1 MKYTPLKKIY
11 YVDEDFW
18 ESEYLRR
25 YSAPTTK
32 HFDIEIKQYKRKHS
46 YKAFLCYTEEL
57 VLLMEKIYKNFYEL
71 EKIKNQLP
79 NITLRQFLLASLIDE
94 VQSTNDIEG
103 VRSTKRQIRTV
114 LESQPVPK
122 NFAHLQSVVD
132 KYTKII
138 HNADIAFKTCEDI
151 RQFYDNFT
159 LDEVVEEHPDCKPD
173 RKFFRKEL
181 VDIRTG
187 TDKIIHQ
194 GVYPESKI
202 IEYMNTSLKILNAD
216 TIPCLIR
223 IAVFHYFFGYIHPF
237 YDGNG
242 RTSRFISSYYLA
254 KNFDEIVAL
263 RLAVTIKKYQKKYY
277 IIFQEMDSEINGG
290 DLTVF
295 VYTFLEII
303 NKAIQ
308 EAIDILAKKRK
319 QFTMCMQKLQQL
331 QINDAVTREIYFIL
345 FQTALFYGGGV
356 SIAQLMDLTKKSR
369 ATIQQRLN
377 NIPKN
382 HLLITKQG
390 KQYRYKLNMMIFK
403 NL

>member
-57 VLLMEKIYKNFYEL
+57 VLLMEKIYKNFHEL
-71 EKIKNQLP
+71 EKIKNQIP
-79 NITLRQFLLASLIDE
+79 YITLRQFLFTSLIDE
-94 VQSTNDIEG
+94 VKSTNDIEG

-114 LESQPVPK
+114 LENQPVPK

-132 KYTKII
+132 KYNKII
-138 HNADIAFKTCEDI
+138 NNANISFKTCEDI
-151 RQFYDNFT
+151 RKFYDNFT
-159 LDEVVEEHPDCKPD
+159 LNEVVEEHPDCKPD
-173 RKFFRKEL
+173 GKFFRKEL

-187 TDKIIHQ
+187 TDKVLHQ

-202 IEYMNTSLKILNAD
+202 IEYMDTSLQILNAD
-216 TIPCLIR
+216 SIPCLIR

-254 KNFDEIVAL
+254 KDFNEIVAL

-277 IIFQEMDSEINGG
+277 KIFQETDSEINGG

-303 NKAIQ
+303 NSAIK
-308 EAIDILAKKRK
+308 EAIAILIKKHK
-319 QFTMCMQKLQQL
+319 QLTVCLQKLQQL
-331 QINDAVTREIYFIL
+331 QITDSVTREIYSIL
-345 FQTALFYGGGV
+345 FQSALFYGQGV
-356 SIAQLMDLTKKSR
+356 SIAQLIELTKKSR

-377 NIPKN
+377 NMPKN

-390 KQYRYKLNMMIFK
+390 KQYKYKLDMMMFK